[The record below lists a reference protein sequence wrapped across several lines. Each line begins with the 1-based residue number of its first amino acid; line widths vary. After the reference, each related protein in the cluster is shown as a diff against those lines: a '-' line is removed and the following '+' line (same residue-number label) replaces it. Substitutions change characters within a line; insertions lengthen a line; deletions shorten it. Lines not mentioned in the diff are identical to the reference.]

1 MSVNQS
7 RVERTEAQIK
17 KSSRSGSAGQQRG
30 FVGSGGGGGWKG
42 GVGGVSAPPP
52 ISSTSS
58 VPPSSVSPSLSTSRS
73 FKKSFNGQSQ
83 STTSRG
89 NASSEASGAAASA
102 AGHHALE
109 NGAQPQTHSL
119 GFSDGLDPRAAK
131 PVDMPIPRSAS
142 RAIPKPP
149 SSQSSAGFSNSQAP
163 SAPAKGDASKITLQF
178 GSINPG
184 IMNGLQIP
192 VPARTSSAPPNL
204 DEQIRNQART
214 ESFRAAPKM
223 SAPSIPKQQQLQTK
237 KDVVGVHQSSSGES
251 HSVHVKRDLTAPVPS
266 APVVPAPKSSALP
279 ITGSSFPIAMP
290 FQPQQL
296 QVPAQFGGSN
306 VQLQS
311 PGLAANSM
319 QMPIALPVGNNPQVA
334 QQIYVP
340 SIQSHFMQQQAM
352 MHPGQGLGFVPPI
365 GHPLPQQLGGLG
377 IGISQFSQQHSGK
390 YGTARKTTVK
400 ITHPDTH
407 EELKL
412 DKNIDTFKDSL
423 SAAQKTLP
431 NVIPPSQSVPT
442 YAASHQMNFFTAM
455 QQTSYSRPQLM
466 YSTNVPL
473 ASGQMPASS
482 QAPRL
487 SYPVSQSGQKLTY
500 LNSSMSNAVP
510 SGKPVS
516 SAALRGFSEGVNL
529 DTLPVSAPMSNAVQ
543 VTIKP
548 SVGSQS
554 VNAGVFLST
563 PSVVISMPSTKTEP
577 SKSVKATEE
586 NTNSKQKQTVSKPD
600 EPAQQLKSASGQLN
614 TVKLLVNE
622 TTSTNAVPV
631 VSTQTVQ
638 CEHLSV
644 SETTGD
650 SGSDLAGND
659 GRKNEPVQRSDSFKN
674 NWWKSSKNDLRT
686 QQRHQLDAF
695 STEGA
700 KVSPTSEN
708 TVLLNVE
715 AIEQVEVKVMLA
727 ESSSFKEVLK
737 KETLQDAS
745 LGYADSSKEIP
756 SESPSLCQIIDG
768 IDTKSINS
776 NSRVANTVSEVR
788 KDRILEVVVSEQF
801 KVSDDSSKDPNDF
814 EVLPSST
821 HSKSSEQVNA
831 VASSEQESHVG
842 NFGKVRSGHY
852 DKVIDKLLNDSTS
865 DVGSEMQE
873 ERILNLQNRPTNA
886 YLDAADSETI
896 INSLSTEHE
905 MKSDK
910 DIDLIDSGVARM
922 ETVNVCL
929 QPLSVEH
936 KPELKHLDLNSECKP
951 ESKPL
956 DSCSDALVSA
966 TGLGQTEKPLSEIP
980 KPKIS
985 TGKKKKREMLSKA
998 DAADTSDLYTAYK
1011 GPEEEH
1017 TAKKSESINNSTVV
1031 KNITQIGNLSKDAAS
1046 NEEDMHNRA
1055 ELDDW
1060 ENAADISTPKLKAT
1074 DDQPPINDARKQHKK
1089 VDGYEATSRNK
1100 YSRDFL
1106 MTLSQYFTHLPI
1118 NFQTG
1123 SDITDA
1129 LLVNLSGHSPSAST
1143 GRVNDRP
1150 SGASR
1155 VDRRIVASM
1164 DDEKWLK
1171 PQVSFGRDNRTDYG
1185 HGNATVSLRPG
1196 QAGSHVILRTLPRQT
1211 SNQGI
1216 LSGPM
1221 PSPVAQVGL
1230 PRGNPDADRWQRARG
1245 LIPSPHTPLQVMHK
1259 AEKKY
1264 EVGKVSDEEA
1274 AKQRQLKAILNKLTP
1289 QNFDKLFDQVREV
1302 NIDNAMTLTGVISQI
1317 FDKALMEP
1325 TFCEMYANFCFRLA
1339 TVLPDFSEDNEKITF
1354 KRLLLNKCQEEF
1366 ERGEKEQAEANKDE
1380 EEGETKQFKEEREAK
1395 RLQARRRML
1404 GNIRL
1409 IGELYKKKMLTER
1422 IMHECIKKLLGQYQ
1436 NPDEEDIEALCKL
1449 MSTIGEMIDHPKAKE
1464 HMDAYFDMMAKLSTS
1479 QKLSSRVRFMLRD
1492 AIDLRKNKWQQ
1503 RRKVEG
1509 PKKIDEVHRDAA
1521 QERQAQSSRLSRG
1534 PIISNVPRRGPA
1546 ADYGSRGPTLLT
1558 PPGIQQ
1564 QVSGI
1569 RGLPSRGYGIQD
1581 VWLEDRHHL
1590 EGRTMSLPL
1599 QHRSAEDDSI
1609 TLGPQGGLARGMSI
1623 RGQPSISNMSSGEIA
1638 SVVGEHRPISSST
1651 NDTNYMAERS
1661 SGAIFDEPS
1670 PGYQNNHQS
1679 SRDSKISDRTF
1690 ERSSTAMLPA
1700 GRTHGTSMSSQ
1711 STPETRIF
1719 SEEVLREKFIS
1730 AIREFYSAEDEKEV
1744 ALCIKELNA
1753 PDFYPSMISL
1763 WVTDSF
1769 EKTNT
1774 ERDLLAKLIIN
1785 FCKSRDS
1792 LLSQAQLLHGFE
1804 LVLSSLEDAVND
1816 APRAAE
1822 FLGRLFTK
1830 VILQNVVTLKDI
1842 GKLIQEGGEEPG
1854 QLKEIGLAA
1863 EVLGNILESIRSES
1877 GDAFLNEI
1885 RASSN
1890 LRLKDFRPPHPL
1902 KANKLDEFL

>member
-1 MSVNQS
+1 MSGNQS
-7 RVERTEAQIK
+7 RVERTEGQIK
-17 KSSRSGSAGQQRG
+17 KSARSGSAGQQRG
-30 FVGSGGGGGWKG
+30 FLGSGGGGGWKG
-42 GVGGVSAPPP
+42 GVSAPPP
-52 ISSTSS
+52 ISSSS
-58 VPPSSVSPSLSTSRS
+58 TVPPSPVSPSLSTSRS
-73 FKKSFNGQSQ
+73 FKKPFNGQSQ

-89 NASSEASGAAASA
+89 NASSEVSGAAPFA

-131 PVDMPIPRSAS
+131 PVDMPIPRSAF

-149 SSQSSAGFSNSQAP
+149 SSQSGAGFSNSQAP
-163 SAPAKGDASKITLQF
+163 SAPAKGDASKTVTLQF

-214 ESFRAAPKM
+214 ESFRAGPKM
-223 SAPSIPKQQQLQTK
+223 SAPSVPKQQQQQTK

-251 HSVHVKRDLTAPVPS
+251 PSVHVKRDLTAPVPS
-266 APVVPAPKSSALP
+266 APVVPAPKSSAVP
-279 ITGSSFPIAMP
+279 VPGISFPIAMP
-290 FQPQQL
+290 FQPQQP
-296 QVPAQFGGSN
+296 QVPAQFGGPN

-311 PGLAANSM
+311 PGLASNSM

-352 MHPGQGLGFVPPI
+352 MHPGQGLGFAPPI
-365 GHPLPQQLGGLG
+365 GHPLTQHLGSLG

-390 YGTARKTTVK
+390 YGVARKTTVK

-412 DKNIDTFKDSL
+412 DKNIDTIKDSL
-423 SAAQKTLP
+423 SAAQRTLP
-431 NVIPPSQSVPT
+431 N
-442 YAASHQMNFFTAM
+442 
-455 QQTSYSRPQLM
+455 QTSYSRPQLM
-466 YSTNVPL
+466 YPTNVPL
-473 ASGQMPASS
+473 VSGQMPTSS

-487 SYPVSQSGQKLTY
+487 SYPVGQSGQNLTY
-500 LNSSMSNAVP
+500 LNSSVSNTVP

-516 SAALRGFSEGVNL
+516 SAPLRGFSEGVNL

-554 VNAGVFLST
+554 VNAGAYLST

-586 NTNSKQKQTVSKPD
+586 NTSSQQKQTVIKPD
-600 EPAQQLKSASGQLN
+600 EPVQQLKSASGQSN
-614 TVKLLVNE
+614 TVKLPVDE

-638 CEHLSV
+638 CEHSSI
-644 SETTGD
+644 SETAGD
-650 SGSDLAGND
+650 SRSDLAGND
-659 GRKNEPVQRSDSFKN
+659 GRKNEPVRRSDSFKN
-674 NWWKSSKNDLRT
+674 NRWKSSKNDLRT

-695 STEGA
+695 STEGV
-700 KVSPTSEN
+700 KVSPTSKN
-708 TVLLNVE
+708 TTLLDVE
-715 AIEQVEVKVMLA
+715 AIEPVEAKVMLA

-737 KETLQDAS
+737 KETSQDAS

-756 SESPSLCQIIDG
+756 SESPLCQIIDG
-768 IDTKSINS
+768 TDTKSMNSNS

-788 KDRILEVVVSEQF
+788 KDHIFEVAVPEKF

-821 HSKSSEQVNA
+821 HSKSSEHVNA

-852 DKVIDKLLNDSTS
+852 DKAIDKLVNDSTS

-873 ERILNLQNRPTNA
+873 DWILNLQNSPTNA
-886 YLDAADSETI
+886 YLDAVDSETI
-896 INSLSTEHE
+896 VNSSTTKHE

-910 DIDLIDSGVARM
+910 DIDLIDSGVASM
-922 ETVNVCL
+922 ETVNVSD

-936 KPELKHLDLNSECKP
+936 KPEPKHLDLNSEYKP

-956 DSCSDALVSA
+956 DSCSDVLVSA
-966 TGLGQTEKPLSEIP
+966 TGLGQTEKPLSETP

-1011 GPEEEH
+1011 GPDEEH
-1017 TAKKSESINNSTVV
+1017 TAKKSETINNSTVV
-1031 KNITQIGNLSKDAAS
+1031 KKITHTGNLSKDAAS
-1046 NEEDMHNRA
+1046 NEEDLHNRA

-1074 DDQPPINDARKQHKK
+1074 DDQPPINDAKKQHKK
-1089 VDGYEATSRNK
+1089 GDGYEATSRNK
-1100 YSRDFL
+1100 YTRDFL

-1123 SDITDA
+1123 SDIANA
-1129 LLVNLSGHSPSAST
+1129 LLVNPSGHSPSPST

-1155 VDRRIVASM
+1155 ADRRTVASM

-1171 PQVSFGRDNRTDYG
+1171 PQLSFGRDIRTDYG

-1196 QAGSHVILRTLPRQT
+1196 QASSLVVLRTLPRQT

-1221 PSPVAQVGL
+1221 PSPVSQVGL

-1245 LIPSPHTPLQVMHK
+1245 LIPSPQTPLQVMHK

-1264 EVGKVSDEEA
+1264 EVGKVSDDEA

-1289 QNFDKLFDQVREV
+1289 QNFDKLFAQVREV
-1302 NIDNAMTLTGVISQI
+1302 NIDNATTLTGVISQI

-1325 TFCEMYANFCFRLA
+1325 TFCEMYANFCSHLA

-1380 EEGETKQFKEEREAK
+1380 EEGEIKQFKEEREEK
-1395 RLQARRRML
+1395 RLRARRRML

-1492 AIDLRKNKWQQ
+1492 AIDLRKNRWQQ

-1558 PPGIQQ
+1558 SPGIQQ

-1569 RGLPSRGYGIQD
+1569 RGLPPQVRGYGIQD
-1581 VWLEDRHHL
+1581 VRLEDRHQF
-1590 EGRTMSLPL
+1590 EGRTMSVPL
-1599 QHRSAEDDSI
+1599 QHRSIEDDSI

-1638 SVVGEHRPISSST
+1638 SVVGEHRRILPST

-1661 SGAIFDEPS
+1661 AGAIFDEPS

-1690 ERSSTAMLPA
+1690 ERSSTTMLLA
-1700 GRTHGTSMSSQ
+1700 GRTHGTSVSSQ
-1711 STPETRIF
+1711 STTPETRIF
-1719 SEEVLREKFIS
+1719 SEEVLREKSIS
-1730 AIREFYSAEDEKEV
+1730 AIREFYSAKDEEEV

-1769 EKTNT
+1769 EKKDK

-1792 LLSQAQLLHGFE
+1792 LLSRAQLLNGFE

-1863 EVLGNILESIRSES
+1863 EVLGNILDSIRSES
-1877 GDAFLNEI
+1877 GDVILNEI
-1885 RASSN
+1885 QASSN
-1890 LRLKDFRPPHPL
+1890 LRLEDFRPPHPS

>member
-1 MSVNQS
+1 
-7 RVERTEAQIK
+7 
-17 KSSRSGSAGQQRG
+17 
-30 FVGSGGGGGWKG
+30 
-42 GVGGVSAPPP
+42 
-52 ISSTSS
+52 
-58 VPPSSVSPSLSTSRS
+58 
-73 FKKSFNGQSQ
+73 
-83 STTSRG
+83 
-89 NASSEASGAAASA
+89 
-102 AGHHALE
+102 
-109 NGAQPQTHSL
+109 
-119 GFSDGLDPRAAK
+119 
-131 PVDMPIPRSAS
+131 
-142 RAIPKPP
+142 
-149 SSQSSAGFSNSQAP
+149 
-163 SAPAKGDASKITLQF
+163 
-178 GSINPG
+178 
-184 IMNGLQIP
+184 
-192 VPARTSSAPPNL
+192 
-204 DEQIRNQART
+204 
-214 ESFRAAPKM
+214 
-223 SAPSIPKQQQLQTK
+223 
-237 KDVVGVHQSSSGES
+237 
-251 HSVHVKRDLTAPVPS
+251 
-266 APVVPAPKSSALP
+266 
-279 ITGSSFPIAMP
+279 
-290 FQPQQL
+290 
-296 QVPAQFGGSN
+296 
-306 VQLQS
+306 
-311 PGLAANSM
+311 
-319 QMPIALPVGNNPQVA
+319 
-334 QQIYVP
+334 
-340 SIQSHFMQQQAM
+340 
-352 MHPGQGLGFVPPI
+352 
-365 GHPLPQQLGGLG
+365 
-377 IGISQFSQQHSGK
+377 
-390 YGTARKTTVK
+390 
-400 ITHPDTH
+400 
-407 EELKL
+407 
-412 DKNIDTFKDSL
+412 
-423 SAAQKTLP
+423 
-431 NVIPPSQSVPT
+431 
-442 YAASHQMNFFTAM
+442 
-455 QQTSYSRPQLM
+455 
-466 YSTNVPL
+466 
-473 ASGQMPASS
+473 
-482 QAPRL
+482 
-487 SYPVSQSGQKLTY
+487 
-500 LNSSMSNAVP
+500 
-510 SGKPVS
+510 
-516 SAALRGFSEGVNL
+516 
-529 DTLPVSAPMSNAVQ
+529 
-543 VTIKP
+543 
-548 SVGSQS
+548 
-554 VNAGVFLST
+554 
-563 PSVVISMPSTKTEP
+563 
-577 SKSVKATEE
+577 
-586 NTNSKQKQTVSKPD
+586 
-600 EPAQQLKSASGQLN
+600 
-614 TVKLLVNE
+614 
-622 TTSTNAVPV
+622 
-631 VSTQTVQ
+631 
-638 CEHLSV
+638 
-644 SETTGD
+644 
-650 SGSDLAGND
+650 
-659 GRKNEPVQRSDSFKN
+659 
-674 NWWKSSKNDLRT
+674 
-686 QQRHQLDAF
+686 
-695 STEGA
+695 
-700 KVSPTSEN
+700 
-708 TVLLNVE
+708 
-715 AIEQVEVKVMLA
+715 MLA
-727 ESSSFKEVLK
+727 ESSSFKEVMK

-788 KDRILEVVVSEQF
+788 KDRILEVAVSEQF

-821 HSKSSEQVNA
+821 HSKSSEHVNA
-831 VASSEQESHVG
+831 VASSEQESHVR

-873 ERILNLQNRPTNA
+873 ERILNLQNRPTTA

-910 DIDLIDSGVARM
+910 DIDLIDSGVACM

-1569 RGLPSRGYGIQD
+1569 RGLPSQVRGYGIQD
-1581 VWLEDRHHL
+1581 VRLEDRHHL

-1609 TLGPQGGLARGMSI
+1609 TLGPQGGLG
-1623 RGQPSISNMSSGEIA
+1623 
-1638 SVVGEHRPISSST
+1638 
-1651 NDTNYMAERS
+1651 
-1661 SGAIFDEPS
+1661 
-1670 PGYQNNHQS
+1670 
-1679 SRDSKISDRTF
+1679 RDSKISDRTF

-1711 STPETRIF
+1711 STTPETRIF
-1719 SEEVLREKFIS
+1719 SEEVLREKSIS

-1885 RASSN
+1885 RTSSN